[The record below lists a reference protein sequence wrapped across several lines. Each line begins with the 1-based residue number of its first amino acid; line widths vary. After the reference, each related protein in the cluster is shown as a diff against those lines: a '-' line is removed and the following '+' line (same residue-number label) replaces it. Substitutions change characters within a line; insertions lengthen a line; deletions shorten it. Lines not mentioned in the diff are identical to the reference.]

1 MNLKKKALPLLVGA
15 VALPALLLGPT
26 GAASAATNRSDACGT
41 NACGSATLSFQSAYK
56 TSVNMSVKDPYCN
69 GYNGYIHLK
78 VWHTDGT
85 FTYTTKRYDT
95 TGGNA
100 CDGLYTSYNGLSWT
114 DSKRISRIEARVG
127 DDSGWSLVGNSVDNP
142 YT

>member
-26 GAASAATNRSDACGT
+26 SSASAATNRSDACGT
-41 NACGSATLSFQSAYK
+41 NVCGSATFSFTGARS
-56 TSVNMSVKDPYCN
+56 TSVNMSVWDKACN
-69 GYNGYIHLK
+69 KKAGYIHLK
-78 VWHTDGT
+78 VWYTDGT
-85 FTYTTKRYDT
+85 WEYTQRRDDDT
-95 TGGNA
+95 NSYA
-100 CDGLYTSYNGLSWT
+100 CDSVYRVYNGLSFSS
-114 DSKRISRIEARVG
+114 SKNIARIEARVA